1 VDAKAKR
8 APKQPG
14 QLKLFLPGSRIHRI
28 GFRVITNKVRL
39 ALRAGSTGMV
49 EVSPFHRT
57 RSTQLKTLGSFFFTL
72 AAVLL
77 LALMALLAG
86 GAARHESVTF
96 DEIAHIGAGVSYL
109 QKLDMRMNEEHPP
122 LAKVVAALPLV
133 LRGAHAD
140 YSHISWTISHKMFYQ
155 FLGEWV
161 FGHWFLMR
169 WNDPYS
175 TVLWARAPMLL
186 LTLLLGLT
194 LLIYGKRL
202 GSPWG
207 GSLCLSAFV
216 TMPAFI
222 AFGPLVITDIAVTLF
237 WVLTVWQLPN
247 MWRSPTRGTIVRF
260 GLALAGALLSKF
272 SSGLLFFVFVGFA
285 LSLRFKPLPEQ
296 PVEKTELRRWRRR
309 AWRNIAVG
317 TLWSALFVYIV
328 YLVLSW
334 NEPTDSFQV
343 IPHFP
348 ASPVLRRLL
357 MPVWLYLRGLAGFA
371 MSASSRPTFILGHA
385 YPHGVWF
392 YFPALFLL
400 KSQLTFLLLL
410 LLAIAAAVLVKR
422 RLRAQSAIPAGKDL
436 EWRSVWVSLVVF
448 VAACMLNRL
457 DISIRHFSVALA
469 LIILLLAPLP
479 RMLKLLRDANPQAAR
494 IGNWLTIALVLASIV
509 TAIRTYPNY
518 IPYLNSL
525 SMGRP
530 GYTLVNDS
538 NLDWNHALPEVESFV
553 RQHGLQ
559 QVLLDEYGFAEP
571 AAYVPQV
578 LLWSC
583 QRPGPHD
590 GGQWAVVSANYMM
603 DSGNCIWLMQYQ
615 HQALAG
621 GSMYAVQL
629 PEVIPAAGQPGGP
642 PLPADYRWIGGTR
655 DFEPLEIFAK
665 CVRDP
670 QQLQSTMDRLME
682 MAENSRKKK

>member
-1 VDAKAKR
+1 MKT
-8 APKQPG
+8 PG
-14 QLKLFLPGSRIHRI
+14 RIY
-28 GFRVITNKVRL
+28 
-39 ALRAGSTGMV
+39 
-49 EVSPFHRT
+49 
-57 RSTQLKTLGSFFFTL
+57 FTI

-86 GAARHESVTF
+86 GAARRESVTF

-122 LAKVVAALPLV
+122 LAKVVAALPLA

-140 YSHISWTISHKMFYQ
+140 YAHLSWTFSSKIFRQ

-161 FGHWFLMR
+161 FGHWFLMK

-175 TVLWARAPMLL
+175 TLMWARAPMLL
-186 LTLLLGLT
+186 MTLLLGLT
-194 LLIYGKRL
+194 LYLCGSRL

-207 GSLCLSAFV
+207 GLLCLSAFV

-247 MWRSPTRGTIVRF
+247 MRGSPTRGTVVKF
-260 GLALAGALLSKF
+260 GLVLAGALLSKF

-309 AWRNIAVG
+309 AWGNIVKG
-317 TLWSALFVYIV
+317 TLWAALFVYIV
-328 YLVLSW
+328 YFVLSW
-334 NEPTDSFQV
+334 NQPTDSFNI

-348 ASPVLRRLL
+348 ASLVLRRLL
-357 MPVWLYLRGLAGFA
+357 MPVWIYLRGLVGFA
-371 MSASSRPTFILGHA
+371 LSASSRPTFILGHA
-385 YPHGVWF
+385 YSHGVWF

-410 LLAIAAAVLVKR
+410 LLAIAAALLVKR
-422 RLRAQSAIPAGKDL
+422 RSTAQSAIPGGMEL
-436 EWRSVWVSLVVF
+436 QWRSVWISLVIF

-469 LIILLLAPLP
+469 LVVLLLAPLP
-479 RMLKLLRDANPQAAR
+479 RMLGQLRDSSPQAAR
-494 IGNWLTIALVLASIV
+494 IGNWVAVALVLASIV
-509 TAIRTYPNY
+509 TAIRAYPNY
-518 IPYLNSL
+518 FPYLNML

-530 GYTLVNDS
+530 GYAMVNDS
-538 NLDWNHALPEVESFV
+538 NLDWNQALPEVEIFA
-553 RQHGLQ
+553 RQRGLK

-571 AAYVPQV
+571 TTYIPEARLWDCQKPAPQ
-578 LLWSC
+578 
-583 QRPGPHD
+583 D
-590 GGQWAVVSANYMM
+590 GGQWAVVSGNYMQ
-603 DSGNCIWLMQYQ
+603 DSGNCIWLLQYQ

-642 PLPADYRWIGGTR
+642 PLPADYRFLGGMPG
-655 DFEPLEIFAK
+655 DFGGLSIFWN

-670 QQLQSTMDRLME
+670 GQLQPTMDRM
-682 MAENSRKKK
+682 MAMGEEYRKKKKKW

>member
-1 VDAKAKR
+1 MKT
-8 APKQPG
+8 PG
-14 QLKLFLPGSRIHRI
+14 RIY
-28 GFRVITNKVRL
+28 
-39 ALRAGSTGMV
+39 
-49 EVSPFHRT
+49 
-57 RSTQLKTLGSFFFTL
+57 FTI

-86 GAARHESVTF
+86 GAARRESVTF

-133 LRGAHAD
+133 VRGAQAD
-140 YSHISWTISHKMFYQ
+140 YAHISWTFSSKIFRQ

-175 TVLWARAPMLL
+175 TLLWARAPMLL
-186 LTLLLGLT
+186 LTLSLGLT
-194 LLIYGKRL
+194 LYIYGSRL

-207 GSLCLSAFV
+207 GLLCLSAFV

-247 MWRSPTRGTIVRF
+247 MWRSPTRGTVVVF

-272 SSGLLFFVFVGFA
+272 SSGLLFFVFVAFA

-309 AWRNIAVG
+309 AWRNIGIG
-317 TLWSALFVYIV
+317 TLWAALFVYIA

-334 NEPTDSFQV
+334 NQPTDSFQI

-371 MSASSRPTFILGHA
+371 FSASSRPTFILGHA
-385 YPHGVWF
+385 YSHGVWF

-410 LLAIAAAVLVKR
+410 LLAIATALLLKR
-422 RLRAQSAIPAGKDL
+422 RSPAQSAIPAGM
-436 EWRSVWVSLVVF
+436 EMQWRSVWVSLVIF

-469 LIILLLAPLP
+469 LVVLLLAPLP
-479 RMLKLLRDANPQAAR
+479 RMLELLRGWSPQAVR
-494 IGNWLTIALVLASIV
+494 IGNWAAIALVLFSIV
-509 TAIRTYPNY
+509 TAIRAYPNY
-518 IPYLNSL
+518 FPYLNSL

-538 NLDWNHALPEVESFV
+538 NLDWNQALPQVELFV
-553 RQHGLQ
+553 RQRGLQ
-559 QVLLDEYGFAEP
+559 QVLLDEYGFVEP
-571 AAYVPQV
+571 AAYVPEAQ
-578 LLWSC
+578 LWDC
-583 QRPGPHD
+583 QQPPPRD
-590 GGQWAVVSANYMM
+590 GGQWAVVSVNYML

-615 HQALAG
+615 HQAIAG

-642 PLPADYRWIGGTR
+642 PLPAYYRYVGGMPR
-655 DFEPLEIFAK
+655 EFGALSIFWN

-670 QQLQSTMDRLME
+670 QQLQPTWDRMMA
-682 MAENSRKKK
+682 MAEEHRKKKKK